1 MKKIETIWLFAFFMI
16 YMAYDRYHA
25 YDVESKISDDVQY
38 LAKSCITSGID
49 LANINQ
55 RVDSMHK
62 QNEALAKTVLYLDSC
77 NQSKAQKADKA
88 ERRGKF
94 VGGLIK
100 GLFPGI

>member
-1 MKKIETIWLFAFFMI
+1 MKKFETIWLFAFFVI
-16 YMAYDRYHA
+16 YIAYDRFHS

-49 LANINQ
+49 LANIHQ
-55 RVDSMHK
+55 RVDTVHR
-62 QNEALAKTVLYLDSC
+62 QNMALAKTVLYLDSC
-77 NQSKAQKADKA
+77 NQVKAQKADKA

>member
-1 MKKIETIWLFAFFMI
+1 MKKIETLWLFAFFII
-16 YMAYDRYHA
+16 YIAYDRFHA

-55 RVDSMHK
+55 RVDSVQAQSK
-62 QNEALAKTVLYLDSC
+62 ALAKTVIYLDSC
-77 NQSKAQKADKA
+77 NQVKAQKADKA

-94 VGGLIK
+94 VGGLLK

>member
-1 MKKIETIWLFAFFMI
+1 MRKFETIWLFAFFMI
-16 YMAYDRYHA
+16 YIAYDRFHA

-49 LANINQ
+49 LANINY
-55 RVDSMHK
+55 RVDTVHK
-62 QNEALAKTVLYLDSC
+62 QNMALAKTVLYLDSC
-77 NQSKAQKADKA
+77 NQVKTQKADKA

>member
-25 YDVESKISDDVQY
+25 YDVESKISNDVQY
-38 LAKSCITSGID
+38 LAKSCINSGID
-49 LANINQ
+49 LAIINQ
-55 RVDSMHK
+55 RVDTVYK
-62 QNEALAKTVLYLDSC
+62 QSQALAKTVLYLDSC
-77 NQSKAQKADKA
+77 NQAKSQKADKA

>member
-100 GLFPGI
+100 GRFPGI

>member
-1 MKKIETIWLFAFFMI
+1 MKKIETMWLFAFFVI
-16 YMAYDRYHA
+16 YIAYDRFHA

-38 LAKSCITSGID
+38 LAKSFITSGID

-77 NQSKAQKADKA
+77 NQIKAQKADKA

>member
-1 MKKIETIWLFAFFMI
+1 MRKVETMWLFAFFVI
-16 YMAYDRYHA
+16 YIAYDRFHA

-38 LAKSCITSGID
+38 LAKSCINSGID

-55 RVDSMHK
+55 RVDSLHK

-77 NQSKAQKADKA
+77 NQSKTQKADKA

>member
-1 MKKIETIWLFAFFMI
+1 MRKVETMWLFAFFII
-16 YMAYDRYHA
+16 YIAYDRFHA

-38 LAKSCITSGID
+38 LAKNCITSGID
-49 LANINQ
+49 LANIHY
-55 RVDSMHK
+55 RVDSLHK
-62 QNEALAKTVLYLDSC
+62 QNEALAKSVLYLDSC
-77 NQSKAQKADKA
+77 NQSMAQKADKA

>member
-1 MKKIETIWLFAFFMI
+1 MKKIETIWLFAFFMLYI
-16 YMAYDRYHA
+16 GFDRYHA
-25 YDVESKISDDVQY
+25 YDVESRISDDVQY

>member
-1 MKKIETIWLFAFFMI
+1 MRKVETMWLFAFFII
-16 YMAYDRYHA
+16 YIAYDRFHA

-38 LAKSCITSGID
+38 LAKNCITSGID

-55 RVDSMHK
+55 RVDSLHK

>member
-1 MKKIETIWLFAFFMI
+1 MKKIETIWIFAFFMLYI
-16 YMAYDRYHA
+16 AFDRYHA

-38 LAKSCITSGID
+38 LAKSSI
-49 LANINQ
+49 NINLDVATINS
-55 RVDSMHK
+55 RIDSLHK

-77 NQSKAQKADKA
+77 NQIKAQKADKA